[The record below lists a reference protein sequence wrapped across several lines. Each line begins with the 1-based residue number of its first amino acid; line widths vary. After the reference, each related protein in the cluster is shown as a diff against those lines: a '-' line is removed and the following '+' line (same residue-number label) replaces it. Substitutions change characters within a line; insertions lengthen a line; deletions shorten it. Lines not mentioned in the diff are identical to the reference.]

1 LGSGIEAE
9 DMEHLFEAFYSNKP
23 QGMYSTKPQGMAMGL
38 RFSRSIVE
46 ALGGPF
52 WAAPNAGP
60 GGGVLFRSPG

>member
-9 DMEHLFEAFYSNKP
+9 DMEHLFEAF
-23 QGMYSTKPQGMAMGL
+23 YSTKPQGMAMGL

-52 WAAPNAGP
+52 WAASNAGP
-60 GGGVLFRSPG
+60 RGGVLFRSPG

>member
-9 DMEHLFEAFYSNKP
+9 DMEHLFEAF
-23 QGMYSTKPQGMAMGL
+23 YSTKPQGMAMGL